1 MRFASRM
8 SLVLITLFA
17 SNGAFAQNPQKLP
30 DVVVTATTLDGASV
44 MIPFF
49 LMQTMYVQLKHDVAT
64 IDADDYSTSL
74 TKAQVCS
81 KLKASQP
88 TDCSMGTFPSAPGL
102 PNAQGL
108 PFAGNGCG
116 ADPYSSFIGDQLLK
130 AFEKKYSGDLNRPVA
145 QNSAI
150 DFTAACNNHDGCYT
164 SLIPQGKC
172 DSWLGRDLLGV
183 CATAASNSVTT
194 CNAFASYYTLAV
206 SKKGAEAYYADQKN
220 LKCST
225 WGNSMKANKC

>member
-1 MRFASRM
+1 M
-8 SLVLITLFA
+8 SLLLITLFA

-64 IDADDYSTSL
+64 IDADNYSTTL

-81 KLKASQP
+81 KLKANQP
-88 TDCSMGTFPSAPGL
+88 TNCSMGTYPAAPGM
-102 PNAQGL
+102 PNALGL

-116 ADPYSSFIGDQLLK
+116 ADPYSSFIADRLLTVFGK
-130 AFEKKYSGDLNRPVA
+130 GYSGNLNRPVTA
-145 QNSAI
+145 DSAI
-150 DFTAACNNHDGCYT
+150 DFTGACNNHDGCYT
-164 SLIPQGKC
+164 SPQTKLSCDTQLGKE
-172 DSWLGRDLLGV
+172 LLAICSKAGPAFGPTCV
-183 CATAASNSVTT
+183 TFSNI
-194 CNAFASYYTLAV
+194 YTEAV
-206 SKKGAEAYYADQKN
+206 NEKGDAAYYADQKD